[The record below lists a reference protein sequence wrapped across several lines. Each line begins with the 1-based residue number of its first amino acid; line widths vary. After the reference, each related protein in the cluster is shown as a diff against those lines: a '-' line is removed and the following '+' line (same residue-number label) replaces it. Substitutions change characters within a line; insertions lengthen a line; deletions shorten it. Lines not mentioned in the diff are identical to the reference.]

1 MAGAWLIASK
11 PQARL
16 DCDTPG
22 LAGFSE
28 VFPTQLSNFDHI
40 ALDPENFSTETL
52 QVLVSD
58 SFVALRP
65 FFLSRTF
72 PCHFTRLFLTRMP
85 ASVGH

>member
-40 ALDPENFSTETL
+40 ALDPENFP
-52 QVLVSD
+52 QK
-58 SFVALRP
+58 
-65 FFLSRTF
+65 LSKYW
-72 PCHFTRLFLTRMP
+72 
-85 ASVGH
+85 